1 MRIQDELFSPAGPR
15 VGPGPEGFRYVADFV
30 PEADEAALLA
40 EIRRLDFQ
48 DVKMRGQVAR
58 RHLLR
63 QFSRGPRRG
72 LSAFY
77 LLFISGSYCVLQS
90 NSPKPN
96 QA

>member
-58 RHLLR
+58 RHFTSPILQGTKEGPVGLLLAIHL
-63 QFSRGPRRG
+63 G
-72 LSAFY
+72 
-77 LLFISGSYCVLQS
+77 
-90 NSPKPN
+90 
-96 QA
+96 